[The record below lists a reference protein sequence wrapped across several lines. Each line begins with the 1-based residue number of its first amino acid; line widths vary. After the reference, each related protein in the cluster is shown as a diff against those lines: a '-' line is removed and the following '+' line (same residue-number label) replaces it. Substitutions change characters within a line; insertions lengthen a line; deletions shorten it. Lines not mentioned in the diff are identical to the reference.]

1 MSETVSNWG
10 KWGAEDQRGTLNYIT
25 PEKVRRAAG
34 LVKTGKVYPLA
45 ISLDGKGP
53 LWPTRHKNWHIAE
66 YYNLDG
72 EGQGGSEDILMIHTH
87 GSTHVDALCHM
98 FRDGTMYNGF
108 SASEAINSTGT
119 RKNGIEN
126 IGGILTRGIMLDVA
140 AHHGV
145 DTLPHDHII
154 TPEEIDTIASAQGI
168 TFESGDAVLFRTGWL
183 RVWNED
189 QDKFNAMQPGPS
201 LEVAHW
207 AFEKEIAIMAADNS
221 AVEHHPIEAGLVVH
235 QSFLRD
241 QGGYLMELLDL
252 DALSCDKVYEF
263 QFVVAPLNIKRGMG
277 SPITPLAIC

>member
-1 MSETVSNWG
+1 MNDTISNWG

-25 PEKVRRAAG
+25 PEKVKRAAE

-45 ISLDGKGP
+45 ISLDGKGA

-87 GSTHVDALCHM
+87 GSTHVDALCHI
-98 FRDGTMYNGF
+98 FRDGTMYNGY
-108 SASEAINSTGT
+108 SAADAINSTGT

-126 IGGILTRGIMLDVA
+126 IGGIVTRGIMLDIA

-145 DTLPHDHII
+145 ETLEPDHII
-154 TPEEIDTIASAQGI
+154 TPEEIQTVADAQGVS
-168 TFESGDAVLFRTGWL
+168 FDSGDAVLFRTGWL
-183 RVWNED
+183 KVWNES
-189 QDKFNAMQPGPS
+189 QDRFNAMQPGPS
-201 LEVAHW
+201 LETAHW
-207 AFEKEIAIMAADNS
+207 AYENEIAIMGADNS
-221 AVEHHPIEAGLVVH
+221 AVEHHPIPEGLVIH

-252 DALSCDKVYEF
+252 DALSDDKVYEF

>member
-1 MSETVSNWG
+1 MTTSISNWG

-25 PEKVRRAAG
+25 PEKIMQAAQ

-87 GSTHVDALCHM
+87 GSTHVDALCHI
-98 FRDGTMYNGF
+98 FRDGKMYNNYT
-108 SASEAINSTGT
+108 AADAINSTGT

-126 IGGILTRGIMLDVA
+126 IGGIVTRGIMLDIA
-140 AHHGV
+140 AFHGV
-145 DTLPHDHII
+145 QTLEPNHII
-154 TPEEIDTIASAQGI
+154 TPQEIDKVAAAQGVSI
-168 TFESGDAVLFRTGWL
+168 TSGDAILFRTGWL
-183 RVWNED
+183 KVWD
-189 QDKFNAMQPGPS
+189 QSQDRFNAMQPGPS
-201 LEVAHW
+201 KEIAHW
-207 AFEKEIAIMAADNS
+207 AFENEIAVMAADNS
-221 AVEHHPIEAGLVVH
+221 AVEHHPIPEGLVVH

-241 QGGYLMELLDL
+241 QGGYLMELLNL
-252 DALSCDKVYEF
+252 DELSRDKVYEF